1 MDGIPERAGDW
12 QTRTLSFK
20 DRPNDEFTL
29 RFRDPV
35 DAIKSLW
42 CDPDLSPH
50 MVYAPSKVYADKEQ
64 NNRIYTEMWTGQ
76 WWHVLQVRILLL
88 STSKAL
94 IELEITVSCQSN
106 PRRRHCRPR
115 HHRDR

>member
-20 DRPNDEFTL
+20 DLPNDEFTV

-35 DAIKSLW
+35 EAIKSLW
-42 CDPDLSPH
+42 GDPDLSPH

-64 NNRIYTEMWTGQ
+64 NNHIYTEMWTGQ
-76 WWHVLQVRILLL
+76 WWHVLQVGTLFIIYFSSIKIR
-88 STSKAL
+88 
-94 IELEITVSCQSN
+94 ITVSHQSN
-106 PRRRHCRPR
+106 QKRCHCRPC
-115 HHRDR
+115 HHCDR